1 PIGAGLQVAAKPTKP
16 DCRPAAPAKAGA
28 YIRFS
33 AYEALLQFQT
43 FGGGMIKNMNEA
55 RRRFLAHFACTSLGA
70 TFLPCVL
77 WMQIQQSGEP
87 RITAEMLKTALAIS
101 GLDFTDTE
109 RNAMIQTVNR
119 SLSQYEDLHKFN
131 IPNNVSPPF
140 HFNALVPGMKV
151 NRRREPM
158 RL

>member
-1 PIGAGLQVAAKPTKP
+1 MGLP
-16 DCRPAAPAKAGA
+16 
-28 YIRFS
+28 
-33 AYEALLQFQT
+33 
-43 FGGGMIKNMNEA
+43 GGNCPMKNMIEA
-55 RRRFLAHFACTSLGA
+55 RRRFLAQFAGTGLTSTL
-70 TFLPCVL
+70 LPGVL